1 MAVRSVAV
9 GSDPAMA
16 AVSKEEAKVAPT
28 GEEKWA
34 ETEEAAREVAE
45 AEAEEAEEVATPA
58 EAAERRGALLAEATV
73 GAEEV
78 RKVVHIVTSQACK
91 DDVVGLHSP
100 AARRFQVKTFI
111 NLDKRRRKICTI
123 PHNLKLPSIST
134 SFAVLCCSCRVSVG
148 IANRRKEIN
157 QQDRPSLL

>member
-16 AVSKEEAKVAPT
+16 AVSQEEAKVAPT

-78 RKVVHIVTSQACK
+78 RKVV
-91 DDVVGLHSP
+91 LP
-100 AARRFQVKTFI
+100 AALLDNAAHLAVCMVAVRQEVLRARRLMEYSSGPRHIRSHHAHTRSCSGRNPVCSKT
-111 NLDKRRRKICTI
+111 
-123 PHNLKLPSIST
+123 
-134 SFAVLCCSCRVSVG
+134 
-148 IANRRKEIN
+148 
-157 QQDRPSLL
+157 Q